1 MNQELKPAEG
11 FVIFNYEREFTYP
24 EGEIIS
30 VWKRLQRRETFTK
43 GQIFP
48 YQVEFVAASQE
59 GEFLP
64 GELNIH
70 HGPFLSVHGT
80 IGDVTEDYRSLNYFY
95 GSYVISFR
103 LVRPVR
109 LEFFR
114 DGNKL
119 KLRLHSYVKPWFI
132 PFWRFGNFM
141 LWSSFRMTL

>member
-1 MNQELKPAEG
+1 MNQELSPPAG
-11 FVIFNYEREFTYP
+11 FVVDQYEREFLYSSD
-24 EGEIIS
+24 EIDS

-70 HGPFLSVHGT
+70 HGPLLSVHGV
-80 IGDVTEDYRSLNYFY
+80 IGDVTADYRDLRYFY

-103 LVRPVR
+103 LVRPYR

-114 DGNKL
+114 DGNQLKL
-119 KLRLHSYVKPWFI
+119 KLQSYVRPWFR

-141 LWSSFRMTL
+141 LWSSFRRTL